1 MADLMSNAQPR
12 RPRWVIGNWKMNP
25 ATAQQA
31 RDLASDLVT
40 RLAEHPI
47 VSGCQLAI
55 SPTLLHLDRVGQ
67 LLAQHSTAL
76 QLVGQDLSTQRATG
90 AFTGDVS
97 ADLLRDIGATMVL
110 VGHSERRSH
119 HAESEAVLTQKIAA
133 GLDAGLLVI
142 LCVGEQLAER
152 DAGQAEAVVLA
163 QLHAQLTQVDPMLWS
178 SRVMVAYEP
187 VWAIGTG
194 RTASPADAQQMHAA
208 IRAHLRTY
216 DTRLENTP
224 LLYGGSVKP
233 DNAASLAACPDIDG
247 ALVGGA
253 ALDAVSFLAIA
264 HAFAAA
270 TTS

>member
-1 MADLMSNAQPR
+1 MADVMSDVTPL

-25 ATAQQA
+25 ATVQHAVSLTTQIVTALTAQA
-31 RDLASDLVT
+31 APLNCR
-40 RLAEHPI
+40 
-47 VSGCQLAI
+47 LAI
-55 SPTLLHLDRVGQ
+55 SPSHLHLDRVC
-67 LLAQHSTAL
+67 QHVPNSQQL
-76 QLVGQDLSTQRATG
+76 QLVAQDLSVQRGTG
-90 AFTGDVS
+90 AYTGDVS
-97 ADLLRDIGATMVL
+97 AALLRDIGASLVL
-110 VGHSERRSH
+110 VGHSERRSY
-119 HAESEAVLTQKIAA
+119 HAETEAELTDKINAA
-133 GLDAGLLVI
+133 LATGLQVI
-142 LCVGEQLAER
+142 LCVGEQLSER

-178 SRVMVAYEP
+178 SQVMVAYEP

-233 DNAASLAACPDIDG
+233 DNAASLAGCPDIDG

-264 HAFAAA
+264 DAFSSTICA
-270 TTS
+270 

>member
-1 MADLMSNAQPR
+1 MADLMSNVQPR

-25 ATAQQA
+25 ATASQ
-31 RDLASDLVT
+31 ASDLTVQIVT
-40 RLAEHPI
+40 RLTASAAPLN
-47 VSGCQLAI
+47 CQLAI
-55 SPTLLHLDRVGQ
+55 SPNALHLDRIGR
-67 LLAQHSTAL
+67 LLMQQATTL
-76 QLVGQDLSTQRATG
+76 QLVAQDLSVQRATG

-110 VGHSERRSH
+110 VGHSERRAY

-133 GLDAGLLVI
+133 ALDAGLLVV
-142 LCVGEQLAER
+142 LCVGEQLVER

-163 QLHAQLTQVDPMLWS
+163 QLHAQLAQVDPMLWS
-178 SRVMVAYEP
+178 SQVMVAYEP

-253 ALDAVSFLAIA
+253 ALDAASFLAIA
-264 HAFAAA
+264 QAF
-270 TTS
+270 TDSL